1 MHPLGYHILAQ
12 LSSTSSAA
20 LDQKAEFGRFT
31 NEQPD
36 FARSQYMPD
45 LVTDNLP
52 EVVRREF
59 ALDPPEAPDDV
70 NRISK
75 SKYREFWLD
84 HVERE
89 PWDIYTIAE
98 DMADRFGLNRGWAF
112 KTARQHLNQLVLQT
126 RMRGYRQDRLAGRRF
141 RWAGPDADH
150 PACQWIMSQ
159 VPDEGL
165 PYHDLVE
172 LMQQA
177 KHEYVEDPPSSVY
190 VVHDWC
196 RHEIREVQ

>member
-1 MHPLGYHILAQ
+1 MDPLGYHILAQ
-12 LSSTSSAA
+12 LAPAA
-20 LDQKAEFGRFT
+20 DGLDQKAEFGRYV
-31 NEQPD
+31 NQAPD

-45 LVTDNLP
+45 LVTENLP

-59 ALDPPEAPDDV
+59 ALDPPEVPDDV
-70 NRISK
+70 NPITK
-75 SKYREFWLD
+75 QDYKAFWLD
-84 HVERE
+84 QVKTE

-98 DMADRFGLNRGWAF
+98 DMADRFNLNRGWAF
-112 KTARQHLNQLVLQT
+112 KTARQHLNQLVLQA
-126 RMRGYRQDRLAGRRF
+126 RMRGYRQERLAGRRF
-141 RWAGPDADH
+141 RWAGPEADH
-150 PACQWIMSQ
+150 PACQWIRSQ

-165 PYHDLVE
+165 PYHDIVE

-177 KHEYVEDPPSSVY
+177 KHEFVEDPPATTH

>member
-12 LSSTSSAA
+12 LSSASPAA
-20 LDQKAEFGRFT
+20 LDQKAEFGRYV
-31 NEQPD
+31 NEAPD

-70 NRISK
+70 NRVSK

-98 DMADRFGLNRGWAF
+98 DMADRFALNRGWAF
-112 KTARQHLNQLVLQT
+112 KTARQHLNQLVLQA
-126 RMRGYRQDRLAGRRF
+126 RMRGYRQDRLAGRLF
-141 RWAGPDADH
+141 RWAGPEADH
-150 PACQWIMSQ
+150 PACQWIRSQ